1 MESNSTVFNQLNV
14 ELFNRV
20 DLMIENQDHKGMSDM
35 IYEQFDDARLIDKD
49 DFFSG
54 IIPVSIIAS
63 IVCDQE
69 DDLFLDEEG
78 FAMDNC
84 KAIYFSEAIEDLILE
99 GRIDDAMEYTELE
112 LLRRERYE
120 LLNEMK
126 KYEKNR

>member
-14 ELFNRV
+14 ELFDRV

-78 FAMDNC
+78 FAVDNC
-84 KAIYFSEAIEDLILE
+84 KAIYFSEVIEDLILE

>member
-1 MESNSTVFNQLNV
+1 MESNSTVFNQLNI
-14 ELFNRV
+14 ELFDRV
-20 DLMIENQDHKGMSDM
+20 DLMLENQDHKGMSDM
-35 IYEQFDDARLIDKD
+35 IYEQFEDARLIDKD

-54 IIPVSIIAS
+54 IIPVSVIAS

-69 DDLFLDEEG
+69 DDLIVDEDG
-78 FAMDNC
+78 FASDNC
-84 KAIYFSEAIEDLILE
+84 KAIYFSEAIEDLILD
-99 GRIDDAMEYTELE
+99 GRIDDAMEYVEFE

>member
-14 ELFNRV
+14 ELFDRV
-20 DLMIENQDHKGMSDM
+20 DLMLENQDHKGMSDM
-35 IYEQFDDARLIDKD
+35 IYEQFEDARLIDKD

-54 IIPVSIIAS
+54 IIPVSVIAS

-69 DDLFLDEEG
+69 DDLIVDEDG
-78 FAMDNC
+78 FASDNC
-84 KAIYFSEAIEDLILE
+84 KAIYFSEAIEDLILD
-99 GRIDDAMEYTELE
+99 GRIDDAMEYVEFE

>member
-1 MESNSTVFNQLNV
+1 MESNSTVFNQLNI
-14 ELFNRV
+14 ELFDRV
-20 DLMIENQDHKGMSDM
+20 DLMLENQDHKGMSDM
-35 IYEQFDDARLIDKD
+35 IYEQFEDARLIDKD

-54 IIPVSIIAS
+54 IIPVSVIAS

-69 DDLFLDEEG
+69 DDLIVDDDG
-78 FAMDNC
+78 FASDNC
-84 KAIYFSEAIEDLILE
+84 KAIYFSEAIEDLILD
-99 GRIDDAMEYTELE
+99 GRIDDAMEYVEFE

>member
-1 MESNSTVFNQLNV
+1 MENNSTVFNQLNV
-14 ELFNRV
+14 ELFDRV
-20 DLMIENQDHKGMSDM
+20 DLMLENQDHKGMSDM
-35 IYEQFDDARLIDKD
+35 IYEQFEDARLIDKD

-54 IIPVSIIAS
+54 IIPVSVIAS

-69 DDLFLDEEG
+69 DDLIVDEDG
-78 FAMDNC
+78 FASDNC
-84 KAIYFSEAIEDLILE
+84 KAIYFSEAIEDLILD
-99 GRIDDAMEYTELE
+99 GRIDDAMEYVEFE

>member
-14 ELFNRV
+14 ELFDRV

-35 IYEQFDDARLIDKD
+35 IYEQFEDAKLIDKD

-126 KYEKNR
+126 KYEKNS

>member
-35 IYEQFDDARLIDKD
+35 IYEQFEDARLIDND

-84 KAIYFSEAIEDLILE
+84 KAIYFSETIEDLILE

>member
-1 MESNSTVFNQLNV
+1 MESDSTVFNQLNV
-14 ELFNRV
+14 ELFDRV

-35 IYEQFDDARLIDKD
+35 IYEQFEDAKLIDKD

-78 FAMDNC
+78 FAVDNC
-84 KAIYFSEAIEDLILE
+84 KAIYFSEAIEDLILD
-99 GRIDDAMEYTELE
+99 GRIEDAMEYTELE

>member
-14 ELFNRV
+14 ELFDRV

-35 IYEQFDDARLIDKD
+35 IYEQFEDARLIDKD

-63 IVCDQE
+63 IVCDQD
-69 DDLFLDEEG
+69 DDLIVDEEG

-84 KAIYFSEAIEDLILE
+84 KAIYFSEVIEDLILE

-126 KYEKNR
+126 KYEKNS

>member
-1 MESNSTVFNQLNV
+1 MESNGTVFNQLNV
-14 ELFNRV
+14 ELFDRV

-35 IYEQFDDARLIDKD
+35 IYEQFEDARLINQD

-69 DDLFLDEEG
+69 DDLLLDEEG
-78 FAMDNC
+78 FAEDNC
-84 KAIYFSEAIEDLILE
+84 KAIYFSEIIEDLIID

>member
-14 ELFNRV
+14 ELFDRV
-20 DLMIENQDHKGMSDM
+20 DLMLENQDHKGMSDM
-35 IYEQFDDARLIDKD
+35 IYEQFEDARLIDKD

-69 DDLFLDEEG
+69 DDLIVDEDG
-78 FAMDNC
+78 FASDNC
-84 KAIYFSEAIEDLILE
+84 KAIYFSEAIEDLILD
-99 GRIDDAMEYTELE
+99 GRIDDAMEYVEFE

>member
-1 MESNSTVFNQLNV
+1 MESDSTVFNQLNV
-14 ELFNRV
+14 ELFDRV

-78 FAMDNC
+78 FAVDNC
-84 KAIYFSEAIEDLILE
+84 KAIYFSEVIEDLILE

>member
-14 ELFNRV
+14 ELFDRV
-20 DLMIENQDHKGMSDM
+20 DLMLENQDHKGMSDM
-35 IYEQFDDARLIDKD
+35 IYEQFEDARLIDKD

-54 IIPVSIIAS
+54 IIPISVIAS

-69 DDLFLDEEG
+69 DDLIVDEDG
-78 FAMDNC
+78 FASDNC
-84 KAIYFSEAIEDLILE
+84 KAIYFSEAIEDLILD
-99 GRIDDAMEYTELE
+99 GRIDDAMEYVEFE

-126 KYEKNR
+126 KYEKNS

>member
-14 ELFNRV
+14 ELFDRV
-20 DLMIENQDHKGMSDM
+20 DLMLENQDHKGMSDM
-35 IYEQFDDARLIDKD
+35 IYEQFEEARLIDKD

-54 IIPVSIIAS
+54 IIPVSVIAS

-69 DDLFLDEEG
+69 DDLIVDEDG
-78 FAMDNC
+78 FASDNC
-84 KAIYFSEAIEDLILE
+84 KAIYFSEAIEDLILD
-99 GRIDDAMEYTELE
+99 GRIDDAMEYVEFE

>member
-14 ELFNRV
+14 ELFDRV
-20 DLMIENQDHKGMSDM
+20 DLMLENQDHKGMSDM
-35 IYEQFDDARLIDKD
+35 IYEQFEDARLIDKD

-54 IIPVSIIAS
+54 IIPVSVIAS

-69 DDLFLDEEG
+69 DDLIVDEDG
-78 FAMDNC
+78 FASDNC
-84 KAIYFSEAIEDLILE
+84 KAIYFSEAIEDLILD
-99 GRIDDAMEYTELE
+99 GRIDDAMEYVEFE

-126 KYEKNR
+126 KYEKNS

>member
-14 ELFNRV
+14 ELFDRV
-20 DLMIENQDHKGMSDM
+20 DLMLENQDHKGMSDM
-35 IYEQFDDARLIDKD
+35 IYEQFEDARLIDKD
-49 DFFSG
+49 DFFYG
-54 IIPVSIIAS
+54 IIPVSVIAS

-69 DDLFLDEEG
+69 DDLIVDEDG
-78 FAMDNC
+78 FASDNC
-84 KAIYFSEAIEDLILE
+84 KAIYFSEAIEDLILD
-99 GRIDDAMEYTELE
+99 GRIDDAMEYVEFE

>member
-14 ELFNRV
+14 ELFDRV

-35 IYEQFDDARLIDKD
+35 IYEQFEDARLIDKD

-78 FAMDNC
+78 FAVDNC
-84 KAIYFSEAIEDLILE
+84 KAIYFSEVIEDLILE

>member
-1 MESNSTVFNQLNV
+1 MESNGTVFNQLNV
-14 ELFNRV
+14 ELFDRV

-35 IYEQFDDARLIDKD
+35 IYQQFEDSRLINQD

-69 DDLFLDEEG
+69 DDLLLDEEG
-78 FAMDNC
+78 LAMDNC
-84 KAIYFSEAIEDLILE
+84 KAIYFSEVIEDLIID
-99 GRIDDAMEYTELE
+99 GRIDDAMEYTEFE

>member
-14 ELFNRV
+14 ELFDRV
-20 DLMIENQDHKGMSDM
+20 DLMLENQDHKGMSDM
-35 IYEQFDDARLIDKD
+35 IYEQFEDARLIDKD
-49 DFFSG
+49 DFLSG
-54 IIPVSIIAS
+54 IIPVSVIAS

-69 DDLFLDEEG
+69 DDLIVDEDG
-78 FAMDNC
+78 FASDNC
-84 KAIYFSEAIEDLILE
+84 KAIYFSEAIEDLILDD
-99 GRIDDAMEYTELE
+99 RIDDAMEYVEFE

>member
-1 MESNSTVFNQLNV
+1 MESNGTVFNQLNV
-14 ELFNRV
+14 ELFDRV

-35 IYEQFDDARLIDKD
+35 IYQQFEDSRLINQD

-69 DDLFLDEEG
+69 DDLLLDEEG

-84 KAIYFSEAIEDLILE
+84 KAIYFSEVIEDLIID
-99 GRIDDAMEYTELE
+99 GRIDDAMEYTEFE

>member
-14 ELFNRV
+14 ELFDRV
-20 DLMIENQDHKGMSDM
+20 DLMLENQDHKGMSDM
-35 IYEQFDDARLIDKD
+35 IYEQFEDARLIDKD

-54 IIPVSIIAS
+54 IIPISVIAS

-69 DDLFLDEEG
+69 DDLIVDEDG
-78 FAMDNC
+78 FASDNC
-84 KAIYFSEAIEDLILE
+84 KAIYFSEAIEDLILD
-99 GRIDDAMEYTELE
+99 GRIDDAMEYVEFE